1 MKNSKTIL
9 LSCGVYRTHLYALA
23 SGLYSKN
30 KYLLRLLSSAYPK
43 RIDKFIVKFLRLK
56 NGSIN
61 RFIDR
66 AENNLNEKYIY
77 EYRFIEFIVKFSN
90 WLRPYLPENK
100 YQIIEQYA
108 YKFYSSFATN
118 KIKAI
123 RPNIY
128 HFRSAYGLKSIDVAK
143 ELNSIILCDHSTAHP
158 RYLHDNIFSKEDN
171 FKKYSFMLPILK
183 LMENDINNSEN
194 ILVNSDFVKS
204 TLTLH
209 KVPDK
214 KIKVIYLGCDSKFL
228 SYNSKNNYDRKEKK
242 SLLFA
247 GGWGKRKGCEYL
259 ANALINLN
267 TDLELTIAGSNLED
281 VKRLT
286 PSLLSSRIKLNILGF
301 VNRKELSELFLQ
313 HKIFIFPSLAEGSA
327 RVVFEAMS
335 CGCFVIT
342 TPNSGSIV
350 KDNINGLLVEP
361 SSTNSIIE
369 SLESALQIKEKKFQE
384 ISKLNFNLIR
394 SSYTQK
400 NYVENVSKYYDQIS

>member
-1 MKNSKTIL
+1 
-9 LSCGVYRTHLYALA
+9 
-23 SGLYSKN
+23 
-30 KYLLRLLSSAYPK
+30 
-43 RIDKFIVKFLRLK
+43 
-56 NGSIN
+56 
-61 RFIDR
+61 
-66 AENNLNEKYIY
+66 
-77 EYRFIEFIVKFSN
+77 
-90 WLRPYLPENK
+90 
-100 YQIIEQYA
+100 
-108 YKFYSSFATN
+108 
-118 KIKAI
+118 
-123 RPNIY
+123 
-128 HFRSAYGLKSIDVAK
+128 
-143 ELNSIILCDHSTAHP
+143 
-158 RYLHDNIFSKEDN
+158 
-171 FKKYSFMLPILK
+171 MLPILK